1 MIGLLRTSF
10 ALPIL
15 LIIAVILVLFT
26 IDPLSNFG
34 QGIPPEEALVIE
46 RVTAGDK
53 GLTSIVRGN
62 SRDPVTIA
70 QVQIDGAYWKF
81 KQIPPEPLKLLSQAK
96 IVIPYPWV
104 SGESHHMRFVS
115 SNGTTFD
122 YALEVARKTP
132 NANIDTL
139 FNLLIIGLFVGL
151 VPVSIGM
158 MTLPIL
164 RNVGNKGIIFAMTL
178 TIGLLTFL
186 LVDTLSEGLQLAQ
199 ESASSFRGEIIVWMI
214 AALTFFGTMA
224 ISRKSGLAIGG
235 ATLSTWLA
243 LGMGLH
249 NFGEGL
255 SVGFALSMGN
265 AALGSTLIIG
275 FMIHNLTEGVAIVAP
290 VARNKISL
298 MSLCALALIAGLP
311 AVAGTFTGAFILL
324 PHWGALF
331 FGIAAGAIAQVIV
344 EVGRSVLIIQ
354 NKREDNTYAG
364 PAFAGFGIGVVVMY
378 LTGFLVQV

>member
-1 MIGLLRTSF
+1 
-10 ALPIL
+10 
-15 LIIAVILVLFT
+15 
-26 IDPLSNFG
+26 
-34 QGIPPEEALVIE
+34 
-46 RVTAGDK
+46 
-53 GLTSIVRGN
+53 
-62 SRDPVTIA
+62 
-70 QVQIDGAYWKF
+70 
-81 KQIPPEPLKLLSQAK
+81 
-96 IVIPYPWV
+96 
-104 SGESHHMRFVS
+104 MRFIS

-122 YALEVARKTP
+122 YTLEVARKTP

-158 MTLPIL
+158 MTLPVL

-186 LVDTLSEGLQLAQ
+186 LVDTLSEGLQLAK
-199 ESASSFRGEIIVWMI
+199 ESASSFNGETIVWMV
-214 AALTFFGTMA
+214 AALTFFGAMA

-243 LGMGLH
+243 LGMGFH

-255 SVGFALSMGN
+255 SVGFALLMGN
-265 AALGSTLIIG
+265 AALGSTLIVG
-275 FMIHNLTEGVAIVAP
+275 FMIHNLTEGVAIVTP

-298 MSLCALALIAGLP
+298 VTLSTWALIAGLP

-344 EVGRSVLIIQ
+344 EGGRSVLIIQ
-354 NKREDNTYAG
+354 NKKEDNTYAG

-378 LTGFLVQV
+378 LTAFLVQV